1 MALEGLQLGQYRLLR
16 LLGSGGMGEV
26 YLAEDARIGQQVAI
40 KVSRTEAT
48 SYPNSDVTKDAL
60 RLFQREAKAIAKLDH
75 PHILPLF
82 GYGEENIN
90 AMNLTYIVMPYRREG
105 SFANWLQERG
115 EAGLLSPQ
123 DVAHFISNAASALQY
138 AHNNSIVHQ
147 DVKPSNFLIRTNLED
162 VNHPDLLLADFGIA
176 KLSSATASV
185 SHSIRGT
192 PTYMAPEQWDGEPVY
207 ATDQY
212 ALAVVAYELLTGRAP
227 FVGRQQQVMYQHLT
241 VQPQPPSTL
250 NPVLSKDVDA
260 VLLKALKKKP
270 EERFMSIS
278 AFANAF
284 RQALQST
291 DASTIV
297 RTPHLPESGN
307 LHATLAISKAEAQT
321 GTRRILTLPDGRQ
334 VVVTVPASAYDGQ
347 VLYLSGMD
355 NPGSAGRSA
364 GGLIITLF
372 IQDISLPPT
381 ITNLEQ
387 TVPASNS
394 SLVEA
399 ATSPLNSGTMVAAAQ
414 PSPVTPNISGASQK
428 TFQRSGFF
436 NAKALG
442 LVALVLLV
450 LLASVSFFYLRGVNQ
465 PGNSNIDV
473 AATTHANDATA
484 FASNANAT
492 AQANNATSTAQ
503 ANNAVA
509 TAQATNATATA
520 VTSNSNSNAY
530 PPRGATLVL
539 NDPLSGQDANQWSVD
554 TECVF
559 TGGSFHASVHGTG
572 YFGYCGTSAI
582 TVNNFAYE
590 VQMSIVR
597 GDYGGIAFYI
607 NSASSTTES
616 FYYFRIGTDS
626 SYGLFINKGT
636 GGFGQE
642 LQGGTSSTINT
653 GLNQS
658 NLIAVVASNNN
669 FDLYVNK
676 QFITTVKDSTYNSG
690 YIGVIAVPRNSL
702 TEVAFSNAKVWR
714 F

>member
-1 MALEGLQLGQYRLLR
+1 MALEGLQLGQYRLMR

-90 AMNLTYIVMPYRREG
+90 GMNHTYIVMPYRREG

-284 RQALQST
+284 REALQST

-297 RTPHLPESGN
+297 RTPDLPERGN

-372 IQDISLPPT
+372 VQDISLPTT

-394 SLVEA
+394 NLVEA

-473 AATTHANDATA
+473 AATTHANDALL
-484 FASNANAT
+484 
-492 AQANNATSTAQ
+492 
-503 ANNAVA
+503 
-509 TAQATNATATA
+509 
-520 VTSNSNSNAY
+520 
-530 PPRGATLVL
+530 PLLRPLMRPRLL
-539 NDPLSGQDANQWSVD
+539 SPLTPTQTRIRLAGQRW
-554 TECVF
+554 C
-559 TGGSFHASVHGTG
+559 
-572 YFGYCGTSAI
+572 
-582 TVNNFAYE
+582 
-590 VQMSIVR
+590 
-597 GDYGGIAFYI
+597 
-607 NSASSTTES
+607 
-616 FYYFRIGTDS
+616 
-626 SYGLFINKGT
+626 
-636 GGFGQE
+636 
-642 LQGGTSSTINT
+642 STIH
-653 GLNQS
+653 
-658 NLIAVVASNNN
+658 
-669 FDLYVNK
+669 
-676 QFITTVKDSTYNSG
+676 
-690 YIGVIAVPRNSL
+690 
-702 TEVAFSNAKVWR
+702 
-714 F
+714 

>member
-1 MALEGLQLGQYRLLR
+1 
-16 LLGSGGMGEV
+16 
-26 YLAEDARIGQQVAI
+26 
-40 KVSRTEAT
+40 
-48 SYPNSDVTKDAL
+48 
-60 RLFQREAKAIAKLDH
+60 
-75 PHILPLF
+75 
-82 GYGEENIN
+82 
-90 AMNLTYIVMPYRREG
+90 MPYRREG

-212 ALAVVAYELLTGRAP
+212 ALAVLAYELLTGRAP

-250 NPVLSKDVDA
+250 NPLLSKDVDA

-270 EERFMSIS
+270 EERFKSIS

-284 RQALQST
+284 REALQST

-307 LHATLAISKAEAQT
+307 LHATLAISKTEAQT

-334 VVVTVPASAYDGQ
+334 VVVTVPPSAYDGQ
-347 VLYLSGMD
+347 VLHLSGMG
-355 NPGSAGRSA
+355 NSGSAGRSA

-372 IQDISLPPT
+372 VQDISLPPT

-394 SLVEA
+394 NLVEA

-414 PSPVTPNISGASQK
+414 PSPVTPNVSGPSQK
-428 TFQRSGFF
+428 IFQRSAFF
-436 NAKALG
+436 NAKVLG
-442 LVALVLLV
+442 PVTLALLV
-450 LLASVSFFYLRGVNQ
+450 LLASVSFFYFRGGNQ
-465 PGNSNIDV
+465 SGNSNIDV

-484 FASNANAT
+484 FASNVNAT
-492 AQANNATSTAQ
+492 TQANSATSTAQ

-520 VTSNSNSNAY
+520 ITSNTNPY

-554 TECVF
+554 TECAF
-559 TGGSFHASVHGTG
+559 TGGSFHASVHGTD

-582 TVNNFAYE
+582 TVSNFAYE

-597 GDYGGIAFYI
+597 GDYGGIVFYI
-607 NSASSTTES
+607 NSASSTAES
-616 FYYFRIGTDS
+616 FYSFRIGTDS
-626 SYGLFINKGT
+626 SYGLFIYKGT
-636 GGFGQE
+636 GGLGQQ

-658 NLIAVVASNNN
+658 NVIAVVATNNN

-676 QFITTVKDSTYNSG
+676 QFIVSVKDSTYNSG